1 MGHMSMAGPAGS
13 MAAFDNLDVR
23 RKIYLHI
30 NNTNPVLV
38 ADSRE
43 RREAEA
49 RGWEI
54 AEDGMQVA
62 L

>member
-1 MGHMSMAGPAGS
+1 
-13 MAAFDNLDVR
+13 V
-23 RKIYLHI
+23 HI

-38 ADSRE
+38 AGSPEHVHVE
-43 RREAEA
+43 R

-54 AEDGMQVA
+54 AEDGMEIA